1 MIAFFEIKSKDIQA
15 ELWKFNLA
23 LNPNH
28 PVYKGHFPQKPIAPG
43 AMLTEM
49 VKELVEQELGRKLK
63 MKEAKNIKFLNMML
77 PENASDVQL
86 DLNVTQQD
94 FISVKAEAKIKDEVY
109 FKISAAFV

>member
-1 MIAFFEIKSKDIQA
+1 MTPFFEIRSKDIQPDV
-15 ELWKFNLA
+15 WKYTLS

-49 VKELVEQELGRKLK
+49 VKEIVEQELGRKLK
-63 MKEAKNIKFLNMML
+63 MREAKNIKFLNMML

-86 DLNVTQQD
+86 DINVTTQD
-94 FISVKAEAKIKDEVY
+94 NITVKAEAKIKDDVY